1 MPKRVVT
8 IILLGVL
15 CGMGIFRVAPALAQ
29 DDQEQPEQEQPQE
42 EQDEPYQPAQTDEVD
57 PVEQQQRQR
66 ETACIMTGACT
77 CSFGVC
83 TMTATGERFSA
94 PSPTFVGEWYAAIA
108 KSATSGAWG
117 ASWHYASQAE
127 ANQAALANCNQKGVT
142 DCKVEI
148 GDVNNCL
155 SLAESPDGAWGVGR
169 SGMSRAGAI
178 GVATDYCRKY
188 GGKNCAARVSV
199 CGRQPTDSKPCLKVA
214 PGIDI
219 SHWSAA
225 ALATLTPAE
234 REAFEHP
241 AKHTNGACR

>member
-1 MPKRVVT
+1 MIRPVVT
-8 IILLGVL
+8 IAVLGLL
-15 CGMGIFRVAPALAQ
+15 CGMGIFRAVPALAQ
-29 DDQEQPEQEQPQE
+29 DEQEQPEQQQDEP
-42 EQDEPYQPAQTDEVD
+42 EQDEPYQPAQEDQVD

-77 CSFGVC
+77 CSLGLC
-83 TMTATGERFSA
+83 TMKGTGFQFPA
-94 PSPTFVGEWYAAIA
+94 PSPAFVGEWYASIA
-108 KSATSGAWG
+108 KSTTSAAWG

-127 ANQAALANCNQKGVT
+127 ADQAALANCNKGGVT
-142 DCKVEI
+142 DCKVDI

-169 SGMSRAGAI
+169 SGLSRADAI
-178 GVATDYCRKY
+178 HVATEYCQKY
-188 GGKNCAARVSV
+188 GGKSCVAQVSV
-199 CGRQPTDSKPCLKVA
+199 CGRQSTDSKPCLKVG

-225 ALATLTPAE
+225 ALASLTPEE

-241 AKHTNGACR
+241 AKHTNGACQ